1 MMKKSK
7 IMLLIILSFVLTIL
21 LTTSVNANYQ
31 SVPTGNS
38 KSATATEWITGIRQK
53 ESSGKG
59 MGLNEEIDT
68 TTGLATTKSNDI
80 DVHLLKNTEY
90 GAILILGSS
99 DYGKQGTD
107 ITARRMDR
115 GEISGTDV
123 QASTTG
129 NKYGI
134 YEMGYYNMTV
144 NYNGGH
150 EWVAGG
156 ETTFLSG
163 IASRY
168 INKYMPSTTSARVG
182 DATLETQKWHG
193 SAQTSMVSGSS
204 YGIVRGCDGAFSYAQ
219 SAMSNNYLA
228 REGIVNGEGI

>member
-1 MMKKSK
+1 MMRINK
-7 IMLLIILSFVLTIL
+7 IMLLIILSFLLEIL
-21 LTTSVNANYQ
+21 LTTNVNANYQ
-31 SVPTGNS
+31 SVPTGSS
-38 KSATATEWITGIRQK
+38 KSASATEWITGIRQK

-107 ITARRMDR
+107 ITARRMDK
-115 GEISGTDV
+115 GETSGTDV

-134 YEMGYYNMTV
+134 YEMGYYNMSVGYYTIK
-144 NYNGGH
+144 

-156 ETTFLSG
+156 TTDFFPS

-168 INKYMPSTTSARVG
+168 INRYTTNVSSARIG
-182 DATLETQKWHG
+182 DALTEMNKWHG
-193 SAQTSMVSGSS
+193 SNYVNWIS
-204 YGIVRGCDGAFSYAQ
+204 YNYYAFCRGAYGAFSYDC
-219 SAMSNNYLA
+219 NTERRKLFCT
-228 REGIVNGEGI
+228 

>member
-1 MMKKSK
+1 MMRINK
-7 IMLLIILSFVLTIL
+7 IMLLIILSFLLAIL

-31 SVPTGNS
+31 SVPSGTS

-68 TTGLATTKSNDI
+68 TTGLATTKTNDI

-90 GAILILGSS
+90 GAILILGAS

-115 GEISGTDV
+115 GAISGTDV

-134 YEMGYYNMTV
+134 YEIGYYNMTV
-144 NYNGGH
+144 SYNAGY

-163 IASRY
+163 IALRY
-168 INKYMPSTTSARVG
+168 INKYMPSTTSSRVG

-193 SAQTSMVSGSS
+193 SAQAYMVSSNS
-204 YGIVRGCDGAFSYAQ
+204 YGIVRGYDGAFSYGQ
-219 SAMSNNYLA
+219 GAMSSTYFA
-228 REGIVNGEGI
+228 REGIINGEGV